1 MIYNQYNY
9 KDDIYDINVLDVNN
23 NENDI
28 DIID

>member
-1 MIYNQYNY
+1 MISNQYNH